1 MRPVA
6 VRRQNIHVYTDIT
19 AVRTEGNSE
28 MGLNFYLTFGGT
40 NQRQEGDGGPDGA
53 EQVDVDHLVEIFN
66 GAPFDL
72 GPVGDSSV
80 VYDRPQ
86 AWKKYKIHTITRFCL
101 NK

>member
-6 VRRQNIHVYTDIT
+6 ARRQNIHVYNDIN
-19 AVRTEGNSE
+19 AVRMGGNRE
-28 MGLNFYLTFGGT
+28 LGLNLYLTFGGT

-53 EQVDVDHLVEIFN
+53 EQVDVDHVAEIFN

-86 AWKKYKIHTITRFCL
+86 A
-101 NK
+101 